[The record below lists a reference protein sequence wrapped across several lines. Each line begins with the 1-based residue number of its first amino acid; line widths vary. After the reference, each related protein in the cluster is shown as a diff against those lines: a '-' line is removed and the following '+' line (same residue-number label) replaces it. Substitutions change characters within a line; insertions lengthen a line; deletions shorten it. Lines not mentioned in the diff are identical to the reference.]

1 MELCLKTHANKY
13 FWIHLS
19 QHFPQLTG
27 FFFYSSLQANR
38 NVHLMDMNALLT
50 VINMMRVYY
59 FFFWS
64 VYWNIYKIWQCI
76 SNGVELCLIYF
87 CMIIQQLWLFNLF
100 LLHFT
105 NFFYMQGQEVF
116 ELSYRYAGYMRTII
130 LWLKTIYWD
139 KIIKFNKF
147 YKASFEFVQT
157 LFYINILED
166 MNLIT
171 YGQSKLMAT

>member
-19 QHFPQLTG
+19 QHFSQLTG

-87 CMIIQQLWLFNLF
+87 LAWLFNNYGFLF
-100 LLHFT
+100 VSSTFYQY
-105 NFFYMQGQEVF
+105 FFYMQ
-116 ELSYRYAGYMRTII
+116 M
-130 LWLKTIYWD
+130 KIYHFTTSLCRFD
-139 KIIKFNKF
+139 DDI
-147 YKASFEFVQT
+147 
-157 LFYINILED
+157 
-166 MNLIT
+166 
-171 YGQSKLMAT
+171 

>member
-1 MELCLKTHANKY
+1 MIYNTLWNFVWKLMLISTSEFTLAN
-13 FWIHLS
+13 I
-19 QHFPQLTG
+19 FPNWPD

-87 CMIIQQLWLFNLF
+87 LAWLFNNYGFLF
-100 LLHFT
+100 VSSAFYHF
-105 NFFYMQGQEVF
+105 FF
-116 ELSYRYAGYMRTII
+116 TCK
-130 LWLKTIYWD
+130 WK
-139 KIIKFNKF
+139 
-147 YKASFEFVQT
+147 
-157 LFYINILED
+157 YITSLCRFDDDI
-166 MNLIT
+166 
-171 YGQSKLMAT
+171 